1 MLHSYNSGYSCSFYS
16 DIMCLEHSQTIPTWC
31 CGGQR
36 PPLRIINSYKVL
48 TQSPPT
54 DTKIRGRMLN
64 ILPRIRSG

>member
-36 PPLRIINSYKVL
+36 PPLRMDARL
-48 TQSPPT
+48 E
-54 DTKIRGRMLN
+54 
-64 ILPRIRSG
+64 